1 MTQLEIA
8 RRQGYLD
15 DLSDAEVLSGE
26 IRRMLN
32 SLIAKLTRPV
42 SAKTSI

>member
-15 DLSDAEVLSGE
+15 DLSDAEDLSGG

-32 SLIAKLTRPV
+32 SLIAKLTR
-42 SAKTSI
+42 KTTI